1 MRGVEKWPGLLDLK
15 RDGRP
20 GYVSARAS
28 EVLEEVERRKRKKGP
43 SRKNILRHLLIF
55 FRLAGAAG
63 DHGGCMRQAQQ
74 EPAYLRVR
82 ACGVAGGKP
91 AGASSMT
98 SIHPLHPI
106 QSCYLSTERERERER
121 CLYVHST
128 CTALHCSLLFEP
140 ASPRPHP
147 RSPQPIGQREIAN
160 KICDGPTLD
169 LPTGQST
176 GQDGG
181 LVCNHCSAL

>member
-1 MRGVEKWPGLLDLK
+1 MEKWPGLLDLK

-121 CLYVHST
+121 DACMYTVHALR
-128 CTALHCSLLFEP
+128 CTAASCS
-140 ASPRPHP
+140 S
-147 RSPQPIGQREIAN
+147 QPVRVPI
-160 KICDGPTLD
+160 PVPPSL
-169 LPTGQST
+169 
-176 GQDGG
+176 
-181 LVCNHCSAL
+181 

>member
-1 MRGVEKWPGLLDLK
+1 MEKWPGLLDLK

-121 CLYVHST
+121 EMPV
-128 CTALHCSLLFEP
+128 CTQYMHCAALQPPVRASQS
-140 ASPRPHP
+140 ASP
-147 RSPQPIGQREIAN
+147 SPFPPAYRAKRDSEQ
-160 KICDGPTLD
+160 D
-169 LPTGQST
+169 L
-176 GQDGG
+176 
-181 LVCNHCSAL
+181 